1 MEDGCKIVGEYY
13 NMRSQFESLFTSK
26 DIVRAKYPNGWVGW
40 LNDKMSD
47 DDDGRLTRFTTMD
60 GRYMYCIVE
69 RLIDY
74 GFKPPEL
81 IDDTIYF
88 HDFYLNVYE
97 YLDYAKYDYSKYM
110 IKTPYWLNIQSQP
123 KKTIKEIYETG
134 LDFYEYNGLDYSVI

>member
-1 MEDGCKIVGEYY
+1 
-13 NMRSQFESLFTSK
+13 MRNQFESLFTSK

-47 DDDGRLTRFTTMD
+47 DDDGRLTRFSTMD
-60 GRYMYCIVE
+60 GRYMYVIVE

-97 YLDYAKYDYSKYM
+97 YLDYSKYDFSKYN
-110 IKTPYWLNIQSQP
+110 IEKPSWLKIQPQP
-123 KKTIKEIYETG
+123 DRTIKEIYDLGLDLYDFNG
-134 LDFYEYNGLDYSVI
+134 LDFSLI

>member
-1 MEDGCKIVGEYY
+1 
-13 NMRSQFESLFTSK
+13 MRSLFESLFTTK

-60 GRYMYCIVE
+60 GRYMYIIVE

-74 GFKPPEL
+74 GFRPPEL
-81 IDDTIYF
+81 IDDTIHF

-97 YLDYAKYDYSKYM
+97 FRDYAKYDCSKYYSKA
-110 IKTPYWLNIQSQP
+110 PEWLNIKPQP
-123 KKTIKEIYETG
+123 EKKLQEIVELG
-134 LDFYEYNGLDYSVI
+134 LDAYAFNGLDYSLNA

>member
-1 MEDGCKIVGEYY
+1 
-13 NMRSQFESLFTSK
+13 MRSLFESLFTTK

-60 GRYMYCIVE
+60 GRYMYIIVE

-74 GFKPPEL
+74 GFRPPEL

-97 YLDYAKYDYSKYM
+97 FRDYAKYDCSKYYSKA
-110 IKTPYWLNIQSQP
+110 PEWLNIQPQP
-123 KKTIKEIYETG
+123 EKKLQEIVELG
-134 LDFYEYNGLDYSVI
+134 LDAYAFNGLDYTLN

>member
-1 MEDGCKIVGEYY
+1 
-13 NMRSQFESLFTSK
+13 MRSLFESLFTTK

-60 GRYMYCIVE
+60 VRYMYIIVE

-74 GFKPPEL
+74 GFRPPEL
-81 IDDTIYF
+81 IDDTIHF

-97 YLDYAKYDYSKYM
+97 
-110 IKTPYWLNIQSQP
+110 
-123 KKTIKEIYETG
+123 
-134 LDFYEYNGLDYSVI
+134 F

>member
-1 MEDGCKIVGEYY
+1 
-13 NMRSQFESLFTSK
+13 MRSQFESLFTSK

-47 DDDGRLTRFTTMD
+47 DDDGRLTRFTTMA

>member
-1 MEDGCKIVGEYY
+1 
-13 NMRSQFESLFTSK
+13 MRSQFESLFTSK

-40 LNDKMSD
+40 LNDNMSD

-60 GRYMYCIVE
+60 GRYMYFVVE

-81 IDDTIYF
+81 IGNTIHF

>member
-1 MEDGCKIVGEYY
+1 
-13 NMRSQFESLFTSK
+13 MRSQFESLFTTK

-81 IDDTIYF
+81 IDDTIYLY
-88 HDFYLNVYE
+88 DFYLNVYE
-97 YLDYAKYDYSKYM
+97 YLDYSKYDYSKYM

-123 KKTIKEIYETG
+123 KKTVKEIYESG
-134 LDFYEYNGLDYSVI
+134 VYFYDYNGLDYSVI

>member
-1 MEDGCKIVGEYY
+1 
-13 NMRSQFESLFTSK
+13 MRSQFESLFTSK

-40 LNDKMSD
+40 LNDNMSD

-60 GRYMYCIVE
+60 GRYMYFVVE

-81 IDDTIYF
+81 IGNTIHF

-97 YLDYAKYDYSKYM
+97 YLDYAKFDFSKHN
-110 IKTPYWLNIQSQP
+110 IKAPYWLSIKPQP
-123 KKTIKEIYETG
+123 EKSVKEIYESG
-134 LDFYEYNGLDYSVI
+134 LDFYDYNGLNYSIN